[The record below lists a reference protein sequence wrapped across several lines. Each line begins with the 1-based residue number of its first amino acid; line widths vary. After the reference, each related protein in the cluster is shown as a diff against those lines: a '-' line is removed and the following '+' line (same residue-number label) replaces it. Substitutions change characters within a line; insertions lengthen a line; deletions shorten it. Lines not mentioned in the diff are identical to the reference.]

1 VGVSEDGVNNYG
13 NTLIF
18 TGSTTHKTVSLP
30 GFDSPIYDVLCM
42 VKATAVEYNSNSHF
56 SSPKDAYLPLF
67 WTTERKVV
75 MSAPTFLQPE
85 AGTET
90 LAKMENPRSRT
101 VLCVDDE
108 RIGLRV
114 RKIMLESRGYTVLTA
129 NSGEGLKMFD
139 ENHVDVVVLDYFMP
153 GLNGGEVASEMRRRR
168 PGVPIVFLSAYFS
181 LPPEALELADAFIT
195 KGDPPDVLIEK
206 LQRLV

>member
-1 VGVSEDGVNNYG
+1 MWAATCRPPKAEAELLMKMD
-13 NTLIF
+13 TLR
-18 TGSTTHKTVSLP
+18 P
-30 GFDSPIYDVLCM
+30 
-42 VKATAVEYNSNSHF
+42 
-56 SSPKDAYLPLF
+56 
-67 WTTERKVV
+67 
-75 MSAPTFLQPE
+75 
-85 AGTET
+85 
-90 LAKMENPRSRT
+90 RT

-114 RKIMLESRGYTVLTA
+114 RKLMLESRGYTVLTA
-129 NSGEGLKMFD
+129 HSGDEGLMLFD
-139 ENHVDVVVLDYFMP
+139 ANQVDVVVLDYYMP

-181 LPPEALELADAFIT
+181 LPSEALELADAFIT